1 MKHHPFSWRWAFAL
15 ACLFTA
21 NELQSQT
28 LGIYEFTGSGVCP
41 HVNTAVTA
49 QPAHAVFSNYTS
61 INTTC
66 TASNDVFN
74 NKAWNSGT
82 SVDLSEYNEFRVI
95 PGECFRLNLVSLG
108 FDHKLSTGTADWHV
122 RTNLDHFAADVFA
135 GASTATQSTAML
147 SFPAEFAAV
156 DTLIVRFY
164 ITGIAIGT
172 TTWRQDNVMVTGTV
186 SAVSP
191 VDYYV
196 DSDGDGFGTGAGILM
211 CSNPGGYSL
220 DAGDCDDTN
229 PQIHPNT
236 VWYADLDGD
245 GFGDPATAET
255 GCIATLVNP
264 VLQGGDCDDTDD
276 QRNPA
281 TIWYE
286 DADGDGFGDD
296 GNQQTA
302 CVSSFQNP
310 AMVGGDCNDGES
322 SVYPGAP
329 EICDAFDN
337 NCNGAVNEGLTFV
350 NYYTDADG
358 DGFGA
363 GNPNN
368 LCEDPGEGYATI
380 NGDCNDASAT
390 VYPGAPEIQGNGID
404 ENCDLTDGYLGTES
418 LGVSDFSLFPN
429 PGNNQLTIV
438 FNENSINGSVYI
450 YSVSGVLAASSTFGQ
465 GTQQINLNT
474 EKLYS
479 GTYFIAVETTNAVK
493 VVKWVKAA

>member
-1 MKHHPFSWRWAFAL
+1 MKYPFSLRWAFAL

-21 NELQSQT
+21 NELKSQT

-49 QPAHAVFSNYTS
+49 QPVNAVFSDYS
-61 INTTC
+61 SVNTTC

-74 NKAWNSGT
+74 NKAWNSAT
-82 SVDLSEYNEFRVI
+82 SVDLSEYNEFRI
-95 PGECFRLNLVSLG
+95 TPGECFRLNLVSLG

-135 GASTATQSTAML
+135 GVSTAAQSTATL
-147 SFPAEFAAV
+147 SFPAQFAAT

-172 TTWRQDNVMVTGTV
+172 TTWRQDNVTVTGTV
-186 SAVSP
+186 NAISP

-196 DSDGDGFGTGAGILM
+196 DSDGDGFGTGPGIPM
-211 CSNPGGYSL
+211 CSDPGGYSL
-220 DAGDCDDTN
+220 DAGDCDDAN
-229 PQIHPNT
+229 PLIHPNT
-236 VWYADLDGD
+236 IWYADLDGD
-245 GFGDPATAET
+245 GFGDPASAET
-255 GCIATLVNP
+255 GCAATLVNP
-264 VLQGGDCDDTDD
+264 VLQGDDCDDTDD

-296 GNQQTA
+296 ENVQTA
-302 CVSSFQNP
+302 CVSSLENP
-310 AMVGGDCNDGES
+310 VMVGGDCNDNEP

-337 NCNGAVNEGLTFV
+337 NCDGSVNEGLTFV

-363 GNPNN
+363 GNPEN
-368 LCEDPGEGYATI
+368 LCEDPGAGYATVS
-380 NGDCNDASAT
+380 GDCNDASAT
-390 VYPGAPEIQGNGID
+390 IYPGAPEIQGNAID
-404 ENCDLTDGYLGTES
+404 ENCDLTDGYLGTE
-418 LGVSDFSLFPN
+418 LLEVSDFSLFPN
-429 PGNNQLTIV
+429 PGNDQLTIIT
-438 FNENSINGSVYI
+438 NEKSIHGRINI
-450 YSVSGVLAASSTFGQ
+450 YSVSGVLAASSTFEQ
-465 GTQQINLNT
+465 GTQITLNT
-474 EKLYS
+474 EKLHS
-479 GTYFIAVETTNAVK
+479 GTYFIAIETANAVK
-493 VVKWVKAA
+493 VVKWIKAG